1 MFGRQARDHGL
12 GIQICSLL
20 PDGLGF
26 HPEGSQW
33 LSEDPGLDQLFQ
45 LKASSEAQSE
55 KKKLYISGLND
66 SLVVQSL
73 EIAT

>member
-1 MFGRQARDHGL
+1 MLVTLSQGHVTMFGRQARDHGL

-45 LKASSEAQSE
+45 LKASSEAQARLKS
-55 KKKLYISGLND
+55 
-66 SLVVQSL
+66 
-73 EIAT
+73 